1 MRDAL
6 RWAAGEALRVG
17 KPLRQI
23 IDEQRD
29 GAFEGLNNSP
39 TKGTWLN
46 STSEAGGGAGFQ
58 PGKDLYPEEH
68 RRLWGALTDRYEAAL
83 AALELTESGDSR
95 NDAAICAEMLASCR
109 RIQRFRLDFTN
120 LRACGA

>member
-1 MRDAL
+1 M
-6 RWAAGEALRVG
+6 RWALGQTTKVG

-29 GAFEGLNNSP
+29 SAFEGLNNSP

-58 PGKDLYPEEH
+58 PGKELYPEEH

-83 AALELTESGDSR
+83 TSLELTESGDSR
-95 NDAAICAEMLASCR
+95 NDAAIYAEMLASCQR
-109 RIQRFRLDFTN
+109 VSRFRLDFTN
-120 LRACGA
+120 LRVGGV